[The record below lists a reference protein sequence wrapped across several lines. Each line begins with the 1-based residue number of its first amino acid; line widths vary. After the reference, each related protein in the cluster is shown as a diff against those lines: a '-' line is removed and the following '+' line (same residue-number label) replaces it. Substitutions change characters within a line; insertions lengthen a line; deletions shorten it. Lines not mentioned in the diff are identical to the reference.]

1 MLSKEL
7 ERGIQVAKI
16 TMQLPTKSMK
26 LDDDRDKQWDILNE
40 NLQNLT
46 LEIFK
51 QAQQKDSD
59 KAALIAKLMTLKDN
73 LLKTL
78 CEALIYKKIILW
90 MDLGIQSDDYIR
102 NTVVQKLNDMIMS
115 QKKVMKF
122 VSTQMSFPEFSM
134 EDRGVYNVE
143 MGRVLNM
150 EDTGFGHMLVLAEVF
165 NDMEEMIKQNFNL
178 SEEKKSR
185 FVRQNKVMMTLREE
199 LEEVHLEKS
208 VLQEKIDRLNKELM
222 KTDDAP

>member
-1 MLSKEL
+1 
-7 ERGIQVAKI
+7 
-16 TMQLPTKSMK
+16 MQLPTKSMK